1 MSSHDFTA
9 IEADLPL
16 HGCDSIEPREDNV
29 VRSCLQEE
37 RNDLFHTHLSNC
49 KVKSIRSKAGYDMKT
64 LEDFMISCRVKYC
77 STVQLLFL
85 HVWFS
90 SSTSAGH
97 CSVGSVCSGARWVG
111 AGGGWRGGGGGEG
124 EEDKKEDKLD
134 SRSLLAVL
142 SG

>member
-1 MSSHDFTA
+1 M
-9 IEADLPL
+9 
-16 HGCDSIEPREDNV
+16 

-37 RNDLFHTHLSNC
+37 RNYLFHTHLSNC

-64 LEDFMISCRVKYC
+64 LEDFMISCRVEYC
-77 STVQLLFL
+77 STVQLLFI